1 MDIIKKQV
9 DELMDNQT
17 HILAAIKYLD
27 ERMKVIENTSDKK
40 SDDVKEIVESQT
52 MIDELVVKNSD
63 DILVMK
69 RTKEKNADAIK
80 DLETKMDRINQEIE
94 LKKKKIMDKVTKE
107 ARLRSETSVNSI
119 QCNYCD
125 KHFER
130 FVDLENYIKEIH
142 GDHKEFQC
150 DKCKKFCVLK
160 WRLKKHMKIHEQKF
174 VQYCH
179 YFNNGKMC
187 PFDELGCK
195 YLHALAKTCKL
206 GQNCNKRL
214 CPNRHVEDE
223 VDITSD
229 NSIIN
234 DNENCSQNSGHD
246 SSSFVT
252 STPQKKSFQCE
263 E

>member
-1 MDIIKKQV
+1 
-9 DELMDNQT
+9 
-17 HILAAIKYLD
+17 
-27 ERMKVIENTSDKK
+27 
-40 SDDVKEIVESQT
+40 
-52 MIDELVVKNSD
+52 
-63 DILVMK
+63 
-69 RTKEKNADAIK
+69 
-80 DLETKMDRINQEIE
+80 
-94 LKKKKIMDKVTKE
+94 
-107 ARLRSETSVNSI
+107 
-119 QCNYCD
+119 
-125 KHFER
+125 
-130 FVDLENYIKEIH
+130 
-142 GDHKEFQC
+142 
-150 DKCKKFCVLK
+150 
-160 WRLKKHMKIHEQKF
+160 
-174 VQYCH
+174 
-179 YFNNGKMC
+179 MC

-263 E
+263 ECVNQSQCTDCYVRQHIETGQLPMNRKHRVNFKDNSRDTC